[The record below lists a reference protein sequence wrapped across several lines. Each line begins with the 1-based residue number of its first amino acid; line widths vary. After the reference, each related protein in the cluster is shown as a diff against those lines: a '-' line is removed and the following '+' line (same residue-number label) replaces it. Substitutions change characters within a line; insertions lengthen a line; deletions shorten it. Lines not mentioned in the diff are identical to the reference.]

1 MCIEEK
7 GLEIGV
13 SAVRDRMVVGFT
25 ATYAI
30 SVFDITLCDEVCQWL
45 VDGRCFST
53 GTPVSFTNK
62 TDRQDIIEILL
73 KVALNLYTLTQ
84 KIVRNQKI
92 QWQKEK
98 KDKQTNNDLQI
109 IT

>member
-1 MCIEEK
+1 M
-7 GLEIGV
+7 
-13 SAVRDRMVVGFT
+13 
-25 ATYAI
+25 
-30 SVFDITLCDEVCQWL
+30 
-45 VDGRCFST
+45 DGRCFST